1 MCIARNFCDDE
12 RPQLVVFIAI
22 KSCYLKY
29 FLTGGLFVHINGI
42 SLEMF
47 LDWRFGFL
55 DNSIILTSF
64 PTVSSYISARVLN
77 RILSLS

>member
-12 RPQLVVFIAI
+12 RPQLVVFIDI

-29 FLTGGLFVHINGI
+29 FWTGGLFVYINGI

-55 DNSIILTSF
+55 DNSIYGQAFQL
-64 PTVSSYISARVLN
+64 
-77 RILSLS
+77 

>member
-1 MCIARNFCDDE
+1 MCIVRNVCYVE

-29 FLTGGLFVHINGI
+29 FLTGGLFVYINGI

-55 DNSIILTSF
+55 DNSIYRQAFQL
-64 PTVSSYISARVLN
+64 
-77 RILSLS
+77 